1 MVRKAIKYINR
12 YKKMKNRSLRTS
24 ELLYYI
30 CFGLL
35 ILITLLALNYI

>member
-12 YKKMKNRSLRTS
+12 YKKMKNIIRTS

-30 CFGLL
+30 RFDLL